1 MLGLIIRISYR
12 LAVAVIVLMLPAAAF
27 AQNFS
32 AREYPYLYK
41 SPRAMGMGGAYI
53 AIGGR
58 VDSLFYNPAA
68 LINIPKDKGWEVN
81 LLNLNATASQNSID
95 FSKDLQDA
103 LDTGDLNNDGSSD
116 DDQTKAV
123 NNVIAKYQGKNL
135 HLAVTDFTS
144 IGKSDDTFAFG
155 VGGLASGMLN
165 AVPHQ
170 GFGSTG
176 LLEVNANMTYGGIG
190 GVSFGVTEGLFVGL
204 TAKSLH
210 RESVTHIFTAQEI
223 VDHQDDIGDYLKDQV
238 RETGNALGFD
248 AGVLWKFARDSWW
261 RPSVGLS
268 VMNIGDLDFKAAGVL
283 PQTINAGLAVNPK
296 ISTFRSLILG
306 IDYVDITENYTQ
318 DKDMAKRIRYGGE
331 LQLFDITPV
340 EIAIRA
346 GMYQNSPTFGLDLR
360 LLTFLLSYTRYT
372 EEVGAYAGQDKDTR
386 HLVTFNFGW

>member
-12 LAVAVIVLMLPAAAF
+12 LAVAVLVLMLPAAAF

-32 AREYPYLYK
+32 SREYPYLYK
-41 SPRAMGMGGAYI
+41 SPRAMGMGGAYT

-103 LDTGDLNNDGSSD
+103 LDTGDLNHDGSSN

-135 HLAVTDFTS
+135 HLSVTDFTS
-144 IGKSDDTFAFG
+144 IGRSYDKYAFG

-176 LLEVNANMTYGGIG
+176 LLEVNANATYGGIAG
-190 GVSFGVTEGLFVGL
+190 FSYALIDGLYAGL
-204 TAKSLH
+204 SAKSLH
-210 RESVTHIFTAQEI
+210 REAIIHIFTAQEI
-223 VDHQDDIGDYLKDQV
+223 VDNQDDLGGYLKDQV
-238 RETGNALGFD
+238 RRTGNAVGFD
-248 AGVLWKFARDSWW
+248 AGLLWKFARDSWW

-268 VMNIGDLDFKAAGVL
+268 WMNIGDLDFKAAGVL
-283 PQTINAGLAVNPK
+283 PETINAGLAINPK
-296 ISTFRSLILG
+296 IPYFRSLILG

-331 LQLFDITPV
+331 LQLFDINAIEV
-340 EIAIRA
+340 AIRA

-372 EEVGAYAGQDKDTR
+372 EEIGAYAGQDKDTR